1 MGNLLFH
8 HTTSEEKKF
17 LEDNSMYGRDRH
29 PSKASLISAA
39 TSAANTSN
47 ATRRS
52 GVDKSVYVDPIPKIN
67 FGCLETPGK
76 TYKFYGYAANFP
88 DNPGELNQSQM
99 IDVTQSQMM
108 DDTPLMD
115 DDEEEDDSAI
125 EAMNAEMEEIFLD
138 KLDAWFADYAPK
150 LFDLGLAKFL
160 SKREKL
166 EKKKKSDTEESSE
179 TSRRR
184 PTKKSRS

>member
-17 LEDNSMYGRDRH
+17 LEDNSMYGRNR
-29 PSKASLISAA
+29 PQSKASLISAA

-67 FGCLETPGK
+67 FGGLETP
-76 TYKFYGYAANFP
+76 
-88 DNPGELNQSQM
+88 DNPDELNQSQM

-115 DDEEEDDSAI
+115 DDEDEDDSAI